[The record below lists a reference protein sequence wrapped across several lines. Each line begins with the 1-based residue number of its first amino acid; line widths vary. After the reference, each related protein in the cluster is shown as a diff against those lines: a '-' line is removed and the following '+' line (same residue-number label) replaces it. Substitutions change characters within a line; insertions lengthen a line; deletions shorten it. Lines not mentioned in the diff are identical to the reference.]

1 MKEINLDKN
10 GLSEK
15 EYLDTYDINKYKRP
29 SVSNDIIIFTTED
42 RKEENL
48 RKVPRKGMQVLL
60 VKRKE
65 HPFINKWAIPGGFV
79 KIDEGL
85 YEGAARELK
94 EETGVDKVYIEQLYT
109 YGDVERD
116 PRTRV
121 ITVAN
126 MALIAKDSVNPKAG
140 NDAKEVKWFWIE
152 KELVEIKK
160 NNEFFEKHHILKFT
174 SEDNSTLIK
183 YSIVEKIKKTVYGE
197 KHLSYELLKE
207 SNDYLAFDHYKILDY
222 AIERLRNKIEY
233 TPIAFNLL
241 PRLFTVK
248 ELQYVYE
255 GIMGRELLNFRR
267 KIGNMII
274 ETDERIEGKPYS
286 LLKYLNLMKIGS
298 TSFKKS

>member
-1 MKEINLDKN
+1 MQYIDKLLYQNYLRGAELKEINLDKN

-152 KELVEIKK
+152 KELLEIKK

-174 SEDNSTLIK
+174 S
-183 YSIVEKIKKTVYGE
+183 
-197 KHLSYELLKE
+197 
-207 SNDYLAFDHYKILDY
+207 
-222 AIERLRNKIEY
+222 
-233 TPIAFNLL
+233 
-241 PRLFTVK
+241 
-248 ELQYVYE
+248 
-255 GIMGRELLNFRR
+255 
-267 KIGNMII
+267 
-274 ETDERIEGKPYS
+274 
-286 LLKYLNLMKIGS
+286 
-298 TSFKKS
+298 